1 MEETII
7 SFAIIGNVCNLA
19 YNIPFV
25 YVVVKH
31 WNADNISQKF
41 LNLRVFSSMIWITY
55 GILTMDEYIA
65 SAYVITL
72 ISSMLV
78 LYVKMTQ
85 VKKEI
90 NSEEDNQNVIV
101 KDSYV

>member
-1 MEETII
+1 MDTTII
-7 SFAIIGNVCNLA
+7 SFAIVGNICNLA

-25 YVVVKH
+25 YVVLKH

-41 LNLRVFSSMIWITY
+41 LSLRVFSSMIWITY
-55 GILTMDEYIA
+55 GILTIDVYIA
-65 SAYVITL
+65 VAYVITL

-85 VKKEI
+85 VKNVEQDKQIMHIKETYI
-90 NSEEDNQNVIV
+90 
-101 KDSYV
+101 